1 MYLGVKWRQIESF
14 WTTAHPC
21 NKQPHVNNLQIQNQM
36 CVHTHC
42 GNPNSDAFIGKLH
55 SSTTFKNCSGRAMFL
70 SLFQSRRAAD
80 NSDWHSLIVLHL
92 PWFGSETTSHWG
104 EPKASGAYGAFV
116 LSGLAKIWNWIFIV
130 LMSQQPSN
138 TFRGGSPHSWLV
150 NTCSW
155 HWLLNEPLLQPNRDI
170 LLKRH
175 QSEGWGSLEPQPNY
189 NNTAVWIKS
198 NSTRSQLEQ
207 SWHLSS
213 TKGADRDAGS

>member
-55 SSTTFKNCSGRAMFL
+55 SSSTFLRIAEEEQCFCLYSNPEGPPTIPTRIL
-70 SLFQSRRAAD
+70 SLFFACHDLDQKQPVIGASPK
-80 NSDWHSLIVLHL
+80 HL
-92 PWFGSETTSHWG
+92 GPTLF
-104 EPKASGAYGAFV
+104 F

-155 HWLLNEPLLQPNRDI
+155 HWLLKLLPPSRDI
-170 LLKRH
+170 LLNRH
-175 QSEGWGSLEPQPNY
+175 QSPRVEDWGSLESKPTQ
-189 NNTAVWIKS
+189 
-198 NSTRSQLEQ
+198 RQQ
-207 SWHLSS
+207 
-213 TKGADRDAGS
+213 G